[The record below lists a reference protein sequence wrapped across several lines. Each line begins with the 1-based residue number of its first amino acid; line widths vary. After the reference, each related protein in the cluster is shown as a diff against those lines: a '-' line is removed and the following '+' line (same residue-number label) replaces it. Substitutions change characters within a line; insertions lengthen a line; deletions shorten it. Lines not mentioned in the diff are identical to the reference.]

1 MSASE
6 TLIPFL
12 SSLCCI
18 WTREIC
24 SWEGGRS
31 STTSLGVKLGT
42 LLFDFFVP
50 ISKSNFHLQNLL
62 CKQAPWWRQSY
73 HHSWVMERCKGSCI
87 ILRRGNFCSASRCC
101 RPTARSVVASGGNL
115 GSLRHKDRS
124 KAMALVCWNKPC
136 FKHKAKSRGAHERI
150 FARADMSTKP

>member
-1 MSASE
+1 
-6 TLIPFL
+6 
-12 SSLCCI
+12 
-18 WTREIC
+18 
-24 SWEGGRS
+24 
-31 STTSLGVKLGT
+31 VKLGT

-150 FARADMSTKP
+150 FARADVSTKP